1 MDFTY
6 FVRPTIL
13 IILLILSFTK
23 YRNNKN
29 LFSTV
34 FLIYFIFLSLRCGQG
49 LDYFSYGYYYNIQG
63 NIISLIN
70 DGLAFPQFGIFYN
83 LIVSL
88 FKTFNLPFEFFL
100 MCINFFVL
108 FSLKKFIERYSKNYL
123 LSFFILFAVYG
134 VSILESSLRQ
144 IISLSIILGFIIPL
158 IEKKKWKECLLL
170 GVVALDFHPST
181 LIILVVLIF
190 LHSNTI
196 FSYINKYKIHCILVF
211 IVIIICVQIIG
222 LNNIFMILPD
232 FIKARIGYYFQSGAN
247 YSFYSIGLRIIYLI
261 IALYLIKRCILSENQ
276 IKIVYLYI
284 IGILVYLLFSGKPI
298 FSRLT
303 LNFEI
308 LEIVIITYLFDLSLK
323 NVVDKVII
331 AFYCAICCILFFKD
345 SASIVELGM
354 YKTDYLPY
362 ITIFE
367 KYDLDNYIDENNT
380 MFKLYKSTI
389 E

>member
-1 MDFTY
+1 MTN
-6 FVRPTIL
+6 R
-13 IILLILSFTK
+13 
-23 YRNNKN
+23 
-29 LFSTV
+29 
-34 FLIYFIFLSLRCGQG
+34 
-49 LDYFSYGYYYNIQG
+49 
-63 NIISLIN
+63 
-70 DGLAFPQFGIFYN
+70 
-83 LIVSL
+83 VSAR
-88 FKTFNLPFEFFL
+88 
-100 MCINFFVL
+100 
-108 FSLKKFIERYSKNYL
+108 RY
-123 LSFFILFAVYG
+123 
-134 VSILESSLRQ
+134 
-144 IISLSIILGFIIPL
+144 P
-158 IEKKKWKECLLL
+158 
-170 GVVALDFHPST
+170 
-181 LIILVVLIF
+181 
-190 LHSNTI
+190 
-196 FSYINKYKIHCILVF
+196 YI
-211 IVIIICVQIIG
+211 
-222 LNNIFMILPD
+222 
-232 FIKARIGYYFQSGAN
+232 
-247 YSFYSIGLRIIYLI
+247 
-261 IALYLIKRCILSENQ
+261 LIKRCILSENQ